1 MPTLFPRMP
10 VIVFVI
16 AAVLAGLGSA
26 SATANI
32 DLVWDPPAQ
41 TVEVGETVEIGLKAV
56 SDSPFAQSIGAL
68 QVILAWEPDNL
79 SLTGSNENGPVDW
92 LKSGFPGGG
101 LNSTWLDGDAWYFAL
116 SPLGGPLPFAT
127 PEGFVITTFTFTA
140 DAETSLTEITIPES
154 LGGFTTNVFDG
165 KIAGLDVTGLL
176 GTAEVTIVPE
186 PATLLLVTGGALA
199 LLRRRRS

>member
-1 MPTLFPRMP
+1 MRTAYPRML
-10 VIVFVI
+10 VIVFT
-16 AAVLAGLGSA
+16 AVLAGLGST
-26 SATANI
+26 SAVANI

-41 TVEVGETVEIGLKAV
+41 TVEVGETFEVGLMAV

-68 QVILAWEPDNL
+68 QVILDWEPDKL
-79 SLTGSNENGPVDW
+79 SLTGSNENGPYDW
-92 LKSGFPGGG
+92 LDSGFPVGG

-116 SPLGGPLPFAT
+116 SQLLGPLPFAT
-127 PEGFVITTFTFTA
+127 PEGFLITTFTFTA
-140 DAETSLTEITIPES
+140 DAETPLTEITIPES
-154 LGGFTTNVFDG
+154 LGGFTTNIFDG
-165 KIAGLDVTGLL
+165 KIPGLDVTGLL